1 MRGASYPVDI
11 HNPAGIGQAIGF
23 LPGNDPQV
31 QPYDIPYGCLVPESV
46 AGLLVAGRC
55 ISGSHAAMASSRVQ
69 VIAMATGIAAGTAA
83 ADLAVWYMLKD
94 TAEGHG
100 TKWLP
105 DLRQWWRKSGRNQAM
120 PVDGVT
126 GPTRPAGRHALSFD
140 ARDPRL
146 AGLAPVRYCVV
157 VDASREFG
165 GRVLP
170 KTPFDWPATAAR
182 SGQARG
188 RTALGAVALSIKP

>member
-1 MRGASYPVDI
+1 MR
-11 HNPAGIGQAIGF
+11 
-23 LPGNDPQV
+23 
-31 QPYDIPYGCLVPESV
+31 IPLTIALG
-46 AGLLVAGRC
+46 GLLAAPV
-55 ISGSHAAMASSRVQ
+55 HAAELTIEVEIPSMTVAEYHRPYVA
-69 VIAMATGIAAGTAA
+69 VYVEGAAGKAA

>member
-1 MRGASYPVDI
+1 MR
-11 HNPAGIGQAIGF
+11 
-23 LPGNDPQV
+23 
-31 QPYDIPYGCLVPESV
+31 IPLTIALG
-46 AGLLVAGRC
+46 GLLAAPV
-55 ISGSHAAMASSRVQ
+55 HAAELTIEVEIPSMTVAEYHRPYVA
-69 VIAMATGIAAGTAA
+69 VYVEGADGKAA

-94 TAEGHG
+94 TAAGHG

-146 AGLAPVRYCVV
+146 AGLAPGRYSVV
-157 VDASREFG
+157 VEAVREIG
-165 GRVLP
+165 GRELL
-170 KTPFDWPATAAR
+170 KIPFDWPATAAR

-188 RTALGAVALSIKP
+188 RTELGAVALSIKP